1 MINIRLLFRTA
12 RRLRRDGFTLVE
24 LLVVIGI
31 IAILAGVALGP
42 ITGGIEKAKENAG
55 MQAARSINLLCFSY
69 SNDNNQTYLPGGNSS
84 SATPATSTSEGIAS
98 ALLNN
103 KYASDA
109 TIFAISS
116 AHKYTGSAAP
126 YSLASGNVDFDFVAG
141 SSTSVGLTATAP
153 DQTPIV
159 FSDIG
164 VAGSVVGPSGSTAG
178 YISGLAASTPFGQ
191 NGVAVAY
198 KSNSAQFLKA
208 TIVGSGTQVNNFIS
222 TSFSDTWAT
231 SNYNVI
237 KP

>member
-55 MQAARSINLLCFSY
+55 MQAARSINLLAFSY
-69 SNDNNQTYLPGGNSS
+69 SNDNNQTYLPGGNAS
-84 SATPATSTSEGIAS
+84 SATPATSLSEGIAS

-109 TIFAISS
+109 TIFAITA

-126 YSLASGNVDFDFVAG
+126 YNLTSNNVDFDFVAG
-141 SSTSVGLTATAP
+141 SSATVGLTATAP

-159 FSDIG
+159 FSEIG
-164 VAGSVVGPSGSTAG
+164 GGTVNGPSGATAG
-178 YISGLAASTPFGQ
+178 TITQLNTNNKAPFGS

-198 KSNSAQFLKA
+198 KSNSAQFIK
-208 TIVGSGTQVNNFIS
+208 GTAAGTGTTVNNFIS
-222 TSFSDTWAT
+222 TSFTDTW
-231 SNYNVI
+231 SGNYTVI
-237 KP
+237 LP